1 MSKYL
6 QPHQEY
12 MTFKLKILAS
22 VNPEA
27 LEGYSDIIQMFRHLN
42 FAPAYPLLASC
53 ILILGD
59 TPSRKSKFQDF
70 ISIFRGSTSCLVQ
83 NKSRQ
88 YCNENLR
95 SLHKEKRVV
104 FHAIISIESDCLPT
118 IPSFYE
124 LSRRLIPTVE
134 IAKLRY
140 MCARKPTI
148 NLVVLRTRQS
158 NQRRGILIFEGG
170 LPLSYN

>member
-1 MSKYL
+1 M
-6 QPHQEY
+6 
-12 MTFKLKILAS
+12 
-22 VNPEA
+22 
-27 LEGYSDIIQMFRHLN
+27 
-42 FAPAYPLLASC
+42 
-53 ILILGD
+53 
-59 TPSRKSKFQDF
+59 
-70 ISIFRGSTSCLVQ
+70 Q

-140 MCARKPTI
+140 MCARKPTK